1 MAILQ
6 ELALCLCNSAMLKWA
21 MSSWPL
27 QDIWHR
33 GPLMHVFI
41 LLIIIVVRGIV
52 VEAYSN
58 VRMHVFAPF

>member
-1 MAILQ
+1 
-6 ELALCLCNSAMLKWA
+6 
-21 MSSWPL
+21 
-27 QDIWHR
+27 
-33 GPLMHVFI
+33 MHVFI